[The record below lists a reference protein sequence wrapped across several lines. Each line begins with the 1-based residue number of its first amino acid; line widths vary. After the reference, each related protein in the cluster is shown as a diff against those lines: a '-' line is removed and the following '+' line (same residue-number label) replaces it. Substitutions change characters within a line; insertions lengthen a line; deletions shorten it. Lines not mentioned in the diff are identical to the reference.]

1 MWSASPFKYVLLK
14 MCAMQE
20 NEASRKHPPN
30 HLLRQARERRQW
42 THKEIADL
50 IGLPDSHTVGRWER
64 GVAFPQSRYR
74 RELCRIFEM
83 NAEELGLSPGGQKKN
98 ESPLAV
104 PAEDTQKSEPLWKVP
119 VMLTSFIG
127 REQEVTEVCTLLRR
141 DDVRLVTLL
150 GPGGIG
156 KTRLSLKIAEEM
168 RASFADG
175 VCFVALAT
183 VNDPDLVITTIA
195 NSLGIQESTAMLLA
209 DLVKVRLRE
218 KHLLLLLDNFE
229 QIAAGASVVEELL
242 AACPYVKAVV
252 TSRAVL
258 QLPGE
263 HLFHVSPLK
272 LPDVKRLFNIQQPPN
287 LEALGELSA
296 VALFVQRAREMRR
309 DFQITATN
317 AKAIAACC
325 IQLDGLPLAIEL
337 AAARIRVF
345 TPQSLLSQLSQGLHI
360 LKSGATTLPERQR
373 ALYNTIKW
381 SYDLLDEQERW
392 LFRQLAVFR
401 GYWTLETVEQV
412 LGNRLPG
419 TFDIVDVVSSLLDKS
434 LIQRGND
441 EDTEARFSMLE
452 TIREFGLTCLHAGG
466 EVEESG
472 NAHAN
477 YYLNYMEE
485 AASYLRG
492 AQQKEW
498 LTRIEREQ
506 ENLRAALEWFIARK
520 ETDAAL
526 RLCEAYGKFCGLSG
540 YWSEEQRWF
549 TLIFALPGEPSMM
562 RARVLRRAGHLAY
575 RLRDLEK
582 ARAWY
587 EESMQL
593 SRALD
598 DKYNLAGVLGGLAWT
613 LVRMHN
619 TTISVLSLLEEGVEM
634 ARASGERWSLANALE
649 SLGRFVYR
657 QGQFE
662 QAHQLLTES
671 VTLIRMVGDKEGL
684 ARFLF
689 PFVTLELSRG
699 NTSQAAA
706 MAQESF
712 GLAQGLGTIPLKAMA
727 LESLGCVALFQGD
740 YERARDFFTQ
750 RIAFAR
756 DLGDF
761 PAVAKCQVLL
771 GGIMLAQGDLGR
783 AEILVQESLQFLR
796 VHHGSPDDIASA
808 LNISGAI
815 KLTQG
820 VLVEARACYKEALL
834 LDKDGGDPKN
844 VGKHLVGLAQVVLA
858 QGQLEESTGILS
870 LATSLINPDIDLHPV
885 QREHYYHAIEQLR
898 TQLGDVRF
906 DEIWSRGKVMALDH
920 ILLELS

>member
-1 MWSASPFKYVLLK
+1 
-14 MCAMQE
+14 MQE
-20 NEASRKHPPN
+20 NKSSRKYPPN
-30 HLLRQARERRQW
+30 YLLRDARIQRNW
-42 THKEIADL
+42 THEEVAEL

-64 GVAFPQSRYR
+64 GVAFPQPRYR
-74 RELCRIFEM
+74 RELCRVFEM
-83 NAEELGLSPGGQKKN
+83 SAEELGLYSDGQKKN
-98 ESPLAV
+98 EPQHVL
-104 PAEDTQKSEPLWKVP
+104 PAEDTQKREPLWKVP

-141 DDVRLVTLL
+141 EDVRLVTLL

-156 KTRLSLKIAEEM
+156 KTRLSIKIAEEM
-168 RASFADG
+168 RTNFADG

-183 VNDPDLVITTIA
+183 VSDPDLVITTIA
-195 NSLGIQESTAMLLA
+195 NSLGIQESGAMLLA

-218 KHLLLLLDNFE
+218 KHILLLLDNFE

-242 AACPYVKAVV
+242 AACTDVKVVV

-272 LPDVKRLFNIQQPPN
+272 LPDVKRLSNMQQLPN
-287 LEALGELSA
+287 LEALGDLSA
-296 VALFVQRAREMRR
+296 VALFIQRAREVRR
-309 DFQITATN
+309 DFQITAAN
-317 AKAIAACC
+317 AQAIAQCC

-345 TPQSLLSQLSQGLHI
+345 TPQSLLLQLSRGLHI
-360 LKSGATTLPERQR
+360 LKSGATSLPERQR

-401 GYWTLETVEQV
+401 GQWTLETVEQV

-441 EDTEARFSMLE
+441 EGAEACFSMLE
-452 TIREFGLTCLHAGG
+452 TIREFGLTCLRADG
-466 EVEESG
+466 EIEESC
-472 NAHAN
+472 NAHAH
-477 YYLNYMEE
+477 YYLDYMER
-485 AASYLRG
+485 AASHLRG
-492 AQQKEW
+492 AQQREW
-498 LTRIEREQ
+498 LTRLEREQ
-506 ENLRAALEWFIARK
+506 ENLRAALEWFIERK

-526 RLCEAYGKFCGLSG
+526 RLCEAFGKFCGLSG

-549 TLIFALPGEPSMM
+549 TLVLALPGEPSVM

-575 RLRDLEK
+575 RLRNLEK

-587 EESMQL
+587 EESMRL

-613 LVRMHN
+613 LVRQHD
-619 TTISVLSLLEEGVEM
+619 TTISALSLLQEGVEM

-649 SLGRFVYR
+649 SLGRFMFR
-657 QGQFE
+657 LGQFE
-662 QAHQLLTES
+662 QAHQLFAES
-671 VTLIRMVGDKEGL
+671 VALMRMVGDKESL

-689 PFVTLELSRG
+689 PFVSLELSRG
-699 NTSQAAA
+699 NMTQAAA
-706 MAQESF
+706 LAQESF
-712 GLAQGLGTIPLKAMA
+712 DLAQELGTTPLNAIA
-727 LESLGCVALFQGD
+727 LESLGGVALFQGD
-740 YERARDFFTQ
+740 YERAGDFFMQ
-750 RIAFAR
+750 RLAFAR

-761 PAVAKCQVLL
+761 PAVAKGQVRL
-771 GGIMLAQGDLGR
+771 GDVTLAQDDPEG
-783 AEILVQESLQFLR
+783 AEILVQEALQFLR
-796 VHHGSPDDIASA
+796 AHHGSPDDIALA

-815 KLTQG
+815 KLIQG
-820 VLVEARACYKEALL
+820 ALVEARACYKEALL
-834 LDKDGGDPKN
+834 LDKDGGDQKN
-844 VGKHLVGLAQVVLA
+844 VGKHLAGLAQVMLA
-858 QGQLEESTGILS
+858 QGQLEESADILS
-870 LATSLINPDIDLHPV
+870 FATSLINPDIDIHPV
-885 QREHYYHAIEQLR
+885 QRKHYYHAIEQLR
-898 TQLGDVRF
+898 TQLGDVHF
-906 DEIWSRGKVMALDH
+906 DEIWSRGKVITLEQALTCKGG
-920 ILLELS
+920 S